1 VIRLIRKNRFIIALV
16 LLVAAID
23 LAAAIW
29 NPMVTSRRFYKNDFT
44 KTLYHHDWVDT
55 GAVFYGNSA
64 VTAAYIEEQS
74 SSGLVE
80 MGMSYGKITDLQQIL
95 SRSLYN
101 VQGQL
106 VIGIDVHTMLDKLPT
121 DDTYVWFKPRY
132 EPYLFYYRAYFRDSG
147 GEFLRNLLHGSLAYE
162 PRWIDKELYYGHQ
175 SDADMKTKW
184 DDYDQR
190 FGWMTVEDDL
200 RDNVDALAWVIGY
213 AKQHDLPLKVIWMP
227 WDKAFPLPPY
237 VDPLRQKV
245 NAMLKDAQI
254 PTLDLMQ
261 HYEPKYFSDLV
272 HLNRE
277 EGAPLF
283 TKEVDQWLLS
293 FANPSKSSST
303 P

>member
-1 VIRLIRKNRFIIALV
+1 
-16 LLVAAID
+16 
-23 LAAAIW
+23 
-29 NPMVTSRRFYKNDFT
+29 
-44 KTLYHHDWVDT
+44 
-55 GAVFYGNSA
+55 

-80 MGMSYGKITDLQQIL
+80 MGMSYGKITDLKQIL
-95 SRSLYN
+95 SRSLYH

-106 VIGIDVHTMLDKLPT
+106 VVGIDVHTMLDKLPT
-121 DDTYVWFKPRY
+121 DDTYVWFKPWY
-132 EPYLFYYRAYFRDSG
+132 QPYLFYYRAYFRDSG

-175 SDADMKTKW
+175 SDEEMQAKW
-184 DDYDQR
+184 DDYDKR

-200 RDNVDALAWVIGY
+200 RDNVNALAWVIDY
-213 AKQHDLPLKVIWMP
+213 AKQHDIPLKVIWMP

-245 NAMLKDAQI
+245 NAMLTAADI

-261 HYEPKYFSDLV
+261 HYEPIYFSDLV